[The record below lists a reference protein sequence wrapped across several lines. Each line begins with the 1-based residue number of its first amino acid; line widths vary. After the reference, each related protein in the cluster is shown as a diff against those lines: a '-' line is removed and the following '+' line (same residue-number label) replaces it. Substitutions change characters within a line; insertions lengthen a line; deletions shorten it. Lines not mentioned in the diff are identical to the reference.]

1 MAAVS
6 IEGKI
11 FEALAAVLETLPWV
25 ATVEYET
32 LRILPGDWRDHELPA
47 LQFFDNRAAVAHAR
61 GDVDVQW
68 SLSIE
73 LVLKSTVDATYTQ
86 LDLFDKKQEIES
98 LIGANVDL
106 GIAGMKHLRFD
117 GWETDATLPPYLI
130 CRLDFSALYKKPF
143 TGC

>member
-1 MAAVS
+1 MAASS

-11 FEALAAVLETLPWV
+11 FEALATLLTTLSWV
-25 ATVEYET
+25 RTVEYEN
-32 LRILPGDWRDHELPA
+32 LRVLPTEWRDFELPS
-47 LQFFDNRAAVAHAR
+47 LQFFDNRAIVSHAR

-68 SLSIE
+68 SISIE
-73 LVLKSTVDATYTQ
+73 LTLKSTADAAYTQ
-86 LDLFDKKQEIES
+86 LDLFDKKQDVEN

-117 GWETDATLPPYLI
+117 GWETDATDGTYLI